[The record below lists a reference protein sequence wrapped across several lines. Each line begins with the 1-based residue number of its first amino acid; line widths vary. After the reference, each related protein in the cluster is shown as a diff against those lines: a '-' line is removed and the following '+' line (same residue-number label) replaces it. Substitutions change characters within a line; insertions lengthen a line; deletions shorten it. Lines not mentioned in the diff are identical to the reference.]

1 MSPMVVLF
9 LVVVLVDDFLVV
21 DDVLELDDVG
31 VVVVHIH
38 NWDLVLD
45 SIHILMGVPNQGH
58 IQKLA
63 LCMDHHIQI
72 QIQMGQFGIHNLHQK
87 RDPNLWH

>member
-1 MSPMVVLF
+1 MVVLF
-9 LVVVLVDDFLVV
+9 LVVVLVDDVLVV

-38 NWDLVLD
+38 NVDLVLD
-45 SIHILMGVPNQGH
+45 SIHVRMMVVPNQGH

-72 QIQMGQFGIHNLHQK
+72 QIQMGQFGIHNSHQK
-87 RDPNLWH
+87 RGPNLWH